1 VELMDIDR
9 GTFSFVDLDNF
20 ALDHLAFSS
29 AAFFAF
35 SALSAA
41 FYELFVELSSIFL
54 PLLSFSFSL
63 FLVSTIAFLLLFSC
77 FSLIMSRHSL
87 LVSTLAV
94 MTTRVVDLLDCLET
108 NGDLNFSSVLQ
119 WFDVLLVNYLAEMH
133 LLRCYWLPIIQRM

>member
-1 VELMDIDR
+1 MELMDIDR

-63 FLVSTIAFLLLFSC
+63 FLVSTIAFLLLFQLLFFDYVQTFLARKYSC
-77 FSLIMSRHSL
+77 
-87 LVSTLAV
+87 
-94 MTTRVVDLLDCLET
+94 
-108 NGDLNFSSVLQ
+108 
-119 WFDVLLVNYLAEMH
+119 
-133 LLRCYWLPIIQRM
+133 CYDNTSC